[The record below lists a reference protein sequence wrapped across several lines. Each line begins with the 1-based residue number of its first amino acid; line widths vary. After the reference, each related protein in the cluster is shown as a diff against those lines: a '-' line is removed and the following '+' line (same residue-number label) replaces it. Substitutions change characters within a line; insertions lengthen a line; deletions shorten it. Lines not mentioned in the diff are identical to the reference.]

1 MVDDSDEFT
10 FRAEAELDIFGPELM
25 EEAVIP
31 NQNLEHP
38 VINLNQFKWK
48 PSQKCHQVQDYE
60 GQRVRHQNEMKLR

>member
-1 MVDDSDEFT
+1 MTHKYPESYCVVDDSDEFT

-38 VINLNQFKWK
+38 VINLNQFK
-48 PSQKCHQVQDYE
+48 
-60 GQRVRHQNEMKLR
+60 